1 MLAEIVLLGSNNT
14 RYYYSTVGMI
24 TREIFARTHP
34 VSLDTWFHE
43 ERLWVSTVHWK
54 FTHEYVKTHISTCIT
69 SILQVSRFDLNFE
82 ILGSLATYVIYWRAG
97 GPSVNDATVDAAW
110 CTNHQV
116 YFVTPYGQLNE
127 KLEYSPNYVWLYSP
141 HDHTTLT
148 LAPNSNDVS

>member
-1 MLAEIVLLGSNNT
+1 MFYLAQIIRGT
-14 RYYYSTVGMI
+14 TTTVGMI
-24 TREIFARTHP
+24 TRKIFARTHP
-34 VSLDTWFHE
+34 VSYTSTWFHE

-127 KLEYSPNYVWLYSP
+127 KLEYSPNYDCTV
-141 HDHTTLT
+141 HTIILPLT

>member
-1 MLAEIVLLGSNNT
+1 
-14 RYYYSTVGMI
+14 MI
-24 TREIFARTHP
+24 TRKNTPSELAIRVH
-34 VSLDTWFHE
+34 TWFHE

-54 FTHEYVKTHISTCIT
+54 FTHEYVKTHISATCIT
-69 SILQVSRFDLNFE
+69 RILQVSRFDMNFE

-116 YFVTPYGQLNE
+116 YFATPYGQLNE
-127 KLEYSPNYVWLYSP
+127 KLEYSPNYVWLCSP